1 MRLLRQY
8 FVLPRNDKLFLL
20 RTFTWMLKYN
30 SMSNFQLIT
39 DQDIIKG
46 FCTDSSNYPGF
57 AEALVRPKS
66 VSDVVEVVKEANSK
80 KISITTIGN
89 RSSLTGSAAASGGW
103 ILDTSQMIKIFEIN
117 TKEKFA
123 VAEPGMMLSDFKK
136 TILEQGVF
144 YAPDPTSE
152 KECFFGG
159 SIATNASGSRTFKYG
174 STRKYVRSLE
184 VVLASGEVLNIR
196 RPEIEKNTFGYLPF
210 QNMVDIF
217 TGSEGTLGII
227 TKAEVQ
233 LLEKPENFFGGMAFF
248 RTLSEALNFV
258 INIRRELSRQFP
270 AVTPR
275 AVELFDN
282 HGLNII
288 RPDSTFKIP
297 NSAQAAIFFE
307 QEYRTEEFESLLNN
321 WLSFLEV
328 NKAIVDD
335 TIIAEQPKQQE
346 ELRTLRHKVPSHL
359 FEEGGKFVKDGGG
372 KISTDWSVPVN
383 KIHEMID
390 YAQKLAKET
399 KIEDPVIYGH
409 IGNGHPHYNFIAK
422 NSAQK
427 KQILDVVHK
436 TCQKAV
442 SLGGTIA
449 AEHGIG
455 KIKKDFVKYQYP
467 QTVINAMKALKH
479 SLDPNGILAP
489 GNMF

>member
-1 MRLLRQY
+1 MG
-8 FVLPRNDKLFLL
+8 
-20 RTFTWMLKYN
+20 
-30 SMSNFQLIT
+30 FQLIT
-39 DQDIIKG
+39 DQDIVKG
-46 FCTDSSNYPGF
+46 FCTDSSNYPGY
-57 AEALVRPKS
+57 ADALIRPGC
-66 VSDVVEVVKEANSK
+66 VSDVVEIIKEANSK
-80 KISITTIGN
+80 KIPITTIGN
-89 RSSLTGSAAASGGW
+89 RSSLTGSAAALGGW
-103 ILDTSQMIKIFEIN
+103 ILDTSQMTKIFEVN
-117 TKEKFA
+117 SKEKFA

-136 TILEQGVF
+136 SMLEQGLF

-174 STRKYVRSLE
+174 STRKYVRALE
-184 VVLASGEVLNIR
+184 VVLASGEVLNLR

-210 QNMVDIF
+210 QNMVEIF
-217 TGSEGTLGII
+217 VGSEGTLGVI
-227 TKAEVQ
+227 TKVEVQ
-233 LLEKPENFFGGMAFF
+233 LLPKPENFFGGMAFF
-248 RTLSEALNFV
+248 KTLTETLDFV
-258 INIRRELSRQFP
+258 VNIRKELLQQVP
-270 AVTPR
+270 IITPR
-275 AVELFDN
+275 AVELFDH

-297 NSAQAAIFFE
+297 KEAQAAIFFE
-307 QEYRTEEFESLLNN
+307 QEYKTEEFETVLNG
-321 WLSFLEV
+321 WLSFLEK

-346 ELRTLRHKVPSHL
+346 ELRVLRHKVPSFL

-372 KISTDWSVPVN
+372 KVSTDWSVPIN

-390 YAQKLAKET
+390 YADKLAKEANI
-399 KIEDPVIYGH
+399 IEPVIYAH

-422 NSAQK
+422 NAAEK
-427 KQILDVVHK
+427 KQILEVVHK
-436 TCQKAV
+436 TCQRVV

-467 QTVINAMKALKH
+467 PQIINSMKALKH
-479 SLDPNGILAP
+479 ALDPNSIMAP